1 MSKLIDCKGLKCPQP
16 VINTKKY
23 FDSVESGEAE
33 VIVDNETA
41 KINILKFAESN
52 GFKAEAKEEAGI
64 FTIRINK
71 DKCSCKI
78 MNDDKKLVITV
89 TSDKFGTGDDKL
101 GSVLMKSY
109 FYALSEADR
118 IPADLIFVN
127 SGVKLTTEGSDV
139 IDSIKKLEERGV
151 NVLSCG
157 TCLDFY
163 NLKEKLQAGQI
174 TNMYTIVEKM
184 NNADNTIKL

>member
-52 GFKAEAKEEAGI
+52 GFKAEAKEQAGI

-78 MNDDKKLVITV
+78 INDDKKLVITV

-118 IPADLIFVN
+118 IPTDLIFVN

-163 NLKEKLQAGQI
+163 NLKEKLQAGQV